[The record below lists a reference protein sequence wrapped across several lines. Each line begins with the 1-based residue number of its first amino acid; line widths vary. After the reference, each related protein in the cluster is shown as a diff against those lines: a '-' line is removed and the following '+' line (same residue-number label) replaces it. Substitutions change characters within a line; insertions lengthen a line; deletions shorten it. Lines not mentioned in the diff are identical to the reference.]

1 MATGKCRPANVNRQ
15 VFVGKLSQ
23 RVSICPNMSHR
34 VPNSSFCWRLAS
46 VGRQMSTVKCLSA
59 NCLKES
65 QPVPA
70 CLTES
75 QTVASVGDR
84 QVSAGKC
91 QQFQHLSTNCLKEFQ
106 SVSTCLTESQTV
118 ASVGDWQVS
127 AGKCQQS
134 SVCRQTASKSPN
146 LSQHVSQS
154 PKQ

>member
-15 VFVGKLSQ
+15 VFVSKLSQ
-23 RVSICPNMSHR
+23 RVSICPNMSHRVPNSSFCWRQANVCKQMSTVSAFVNKLSQRVSICLNMSHR

-84 QVSAGKC
+84 QVSTGKC
-91 QQFQHLSTNCLKEFQ
+91 QQASCTVRRQT
-106 SVSTCLTESQTV
+106 VPTCLNMS
-118 ASVGDWQVS
+118 
-127 AGKCQQS
+127 
-134 SVCRQTASKSPN
+134 
-146 LSQHVSQS
+146 
-154 PKQ
+154 

>member
-1 MATGKCRPANVNRQ
+1 MFVSKLSQRVPTCPSMSHRVPNSSFCWRQASVGRQMSTVSAFVN
-15 VFVGKLSQ
+15 KLSQ
-23 RVSICPNMSHR
+23 RVSICLNMSHR

-84 QVSAGKC
+84 QVLTGKC
-91 QQFQHLSTNCLKEFQ
+91 QQA
-106 SVSTCLTESQTV
+106 SVCQQTV
-118 ASVGDWQVS
+118 
-127 AGKCQQS
+127 
-134 SVCRQTASKSPN
+134 SKSPN
-146 LSQHVSQS
+146 LSQHVSRS

>member
-1 MATGKCRPANVNRQ
+1 
-15 VFVGKLSQ
+15 
-23 RVSICPNMSHR
+23 MSHR

-106 SVSTCLTESQTV
+106 SVSTCLTESQIV

-127 AGKCQQS
+127 AGKCQQAS
-134 SVCRQTASKSPN
+134 STVRRQTVPTCPNKSQRVSKYCFFCTS
-146 LSQHVSQS
+146 VTW
-154 PKQ
+154 